1 MTTSWKLGRLC
12 PFSRPGIVVFVLTLL
27 LLGSGCRAGGTPAGS
42 APASTRSTGQPK
54 AMPASAPPGR
64 NETVL
69 ENAKPGTT
77 AWQLQRS
84 RLAGPMDLAGYT
96 DRVSARS
103 GESFRLYVSSTDGA
117 FTVRAFRIGWYGGKG
132 GRLVWASSSVP
143 GRRQAPLTLAPG
155 RMITTNWQP
164 SLTVPTTGW
173 PAGTYLLLL
182 TAANGKQKYVPITIR
197 SESTRDAVVIVNAV
211 NTYQAYNGWGG
222 YSLYNG
228 PGKSFATRS
237 SRVSFD
243 RPYDGDGAH
252 LLFKSEHALI
262 VLAERSGVRLAYLTS
277 RDLDADPAALVGARG
292 IISPGHDEYWST
304 GMRSAVTKARDAG
317 TNLAFLGANASYWR
331 VRFEPGRLGPG
342 RVLAG
347 YKSAV
352 TDPLKNRPDTTVKWR
367 SRPFANPENSLTG
380 MLYECFPAAG
390 SFVVRRPD
398 FFLFAGTGAK
408 RGSSYPGLVGTEIDR
423 AYPIAGTPANL
434 EVVAHSPATCGPG
447 RRTFSDATYYTTRS
461 GAGVFAT
468 GSMDWLRALR
478 GPDLT
483 HSIGAGTV
491 SFARRVTT
499 NLLAAMAAGPLGR
512 THPAHG
518 DLASIAASSSTST
531 GTGGPV
537 ER

>member
-1 MTTSWKLGRLC
+1 MSWKPGRPC
-12 PFSRPGIVVFVLTLL
+12 PFSRLGIVFFVLTLL
-27 LLGSGCRAGGTPAGS
+27 LLDSGCRAGGTPAAS
-42 APASTRSTGQPK
+42 APTTSARSTGP
-54 AMPASAPPGR
+54 PATAPAPSGR
-64 NETVL
+64 TQTAI

-77 AWQLQRS
+77 DWQLQRS

-132 GRLVWASSSVP
+132 GRLVWTSSSVP
-143 GRRQAPLTLAPG
+143 GRAQPAPTVAPD
-155 RMITTNWQP
+155 RMVTTNWQP

-197 SESTRDAVVIVNAV
+197 SESTRNAVVIINAV
-211 NTYQAYNGWGG
+211 STYQAYNGWGG

-252 LLFKSEHALI
+252 LVFKSERALI
-262 VLAERSGVRLAYLTS
+262 VLAERIGVPLAYLTS
-277 RDLDADPAALVGARG
+277 RDLDADPAALAGARG

-317 TNLAFLGANASYWR
+317 TNLAFLGANAAYWR
-331 VRFEPGRLGPG
+331 VRFEPGRLGLG

-347 YKSAV
+347 YKSAA
-352 TDPLKNRPDTTVKWR
+352 TDPLKNRPNTTVRWR
-367 SRPFANPENSLTG
+367 SRPFADPENSLTG

-390 SFVVRRPD
+390 AFVVRRPD
-398 FFLFAGTGAK
+398 FFLFAGTGAR

-434 EVVAHSPATCGPG
+434 QVVAHSPATCGPG
-447 RRTFSDATYYTTRS
+447 RHTFSDATYYTTRS

-478 GPDLT
+478 GPDPQ
-483 HSIGAGTV
+483 HSISAASV
-491 SFARRVTT
+491 SFARRVTS
-499 NLLAAMAAGPLGR
+499 NLLAAMAAAPLGS
-512 THPAHG
+512 TDPAHG

>member
-1 MTTSWKLGRLC
+1 M
-12 PFSRPGIVVFVLTLL
+12 P
-27 LLGSGCRAGGTPAGS
+27 
-42 APASTRSTGQPK
+42 APAP
-54 AMPASAPPGR
+54 SAR
-64 NETVL
+64 NETAL

-77 AWQLQRS
+77 AWQLVRS

-132 GRLVWASSSVP
+132 GRLVWTSSSVP
-143 GRRQAPLTLAPG
+143 GRRQAPLMLAPG

-197 SESTRDAVVIVNAV
+197 SESTRDAVVLVNAV
-211 NTYQAYNGWGG
+211 STYQAYNGWGG

-237 SRVSFD
+237 FRVSFD

-252 LLFKSEHALI
+252 LLFKSERALI

-331 VRFEPGRLGPG
+331 VRFEPGRLGAG

-347 YKSAV
+347 YKSAMA
-352 TDPLKNRPDTTVKWR
+352 DPLKNRPDTTAMWR
-367 SRPFANPENSLTG
+367 SRPFADPENSLTG

-390 SFVVRRPD
+390 SFVVRRPE
-398 FFLFAGTGAK
+398 FFLFAGTGARK
-408 RGSSYPGLVGTEIDR
+408 GSSYPGLVGTEIDR

-434 EVVAHSPATCGPG
+434 QVVAHSPATCGPG
-447 RRTFSDATYYTTRS
+447 RHTFSDATYYTTRS

-468 GSMDWLRALR
+468 GSMDWHRALR
-478 GPDLT
+478 GPDPK
-483 HSIGAGTV
+483 HGIGAATV
-491 SFARRVTT
+491 SFAQRVTS

-512 THPAHG
+512 NHPAHG